1 MTIVQLEYLLA
12 VAYHGSF
19 STAADYCFVTQP
31 SLSTQIKNLEEELGV
46 ILLNRNDK
54 PITLTDTGK
63 LVVAQARDAIASFN
77 SISHKVNEMKNEV
90 KGVFKLAVIPTIAPY
105 LLHQF
110 VPAFMEKYPEVT
122 LSITEMYT
130 SEIEKR
136 LKQGDIDMGILAH
149 GFTAPFEIVEEVL
162 FNDRFYLYIAPDSKL
177 MSMEDVHTADI
188 DINSLVLLPDG
199 HCLRTQIIDLCNAK
213 NRKEDRISFNSG
225 SLETIMRMIDRVGGA
240 TIIPQMAAV
249 FVAKEKQN
257 QLKPFS
263 PIVNARREI
272 SLAVSRHFFKKSIY
286 KAMKEEILKGHKT
299 KL

>member
-46 ILLNRNDK
+46 ILLNRNEK

-63 LVVAQARDAIASFN
+63 LVVSQAQEAISSFN
-77 SISHKVNEMKNEV
+77 SITHKVNEMKNEV

-105 LLHQF
+105 LLHKF
-110 VPAFMEKYPEVT
+110 VPSFMEKYPDIT
-122 LSITEMYT
+122 LHVAEMYT
-130 SEIEKR
+130 SEIEKK
-136 LKQGDIDMGILAH
+136 LKQGSIDMGILAH
-149 GFTAPFEIVEEVL
+149 GFTDSSEIVEEVL

-188 DINSLVLLPDG
+188 DINSLILLPDG

-213 NRKEDRISFNSG
+213 NRKDDRISFNSG
-225 SLETIMRMIDRVGGA
+225 SLETIMRMIDSVGGA
-240 TIIPQMAAV
+240 TIIPKMAAD
-249 FVAKEKQN
+249 FVAKERQH

-272 SLAVSRHFFKKSIY
+272 SLAVSKNFFKKNVY
-286 KAMKEEILKGHKT
+286 KAIKEEIIKGYKT